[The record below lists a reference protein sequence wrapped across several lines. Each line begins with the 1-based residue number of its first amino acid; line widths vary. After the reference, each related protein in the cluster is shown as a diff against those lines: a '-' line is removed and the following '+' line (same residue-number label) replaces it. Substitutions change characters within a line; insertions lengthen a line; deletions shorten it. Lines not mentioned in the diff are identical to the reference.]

1 MGIELNELHQ
11 KIGAELKRMRLLAG
25 FSSYEVFADKNK
37 LSKIQYFKM
46 EKGTNFTLKSLD
58 RVLKIHDIPIINF
71 FHKFNKETKTPAKI
85 ECVGR
90 ISMILDFLQKSKLE
104 FSKSIGFANASQI
117 NAILTGR
124 NNISVKLAYQI
135 EKVYPQFKF
144 LWILNGEGEM
154 V

>member
-11 KIGAELKRMRLLAG
+11 KIGAKLKSMRLLAG

-58 RVLKIHDIPIINF
+58 RVLKIHDISIINF
-71 FHKFNKETKTPAKI
+71 FHKFDKETKILANI

-90 ISMILDFLQKSKLE
+90 ILMLLDFLKKSKLE
-104 FSKSIGFANASQI
+104 FSKSIGFANAYQI

-144 LWILNGEGEM
+144 SWILNGEGEM

>member
-11 KIGAELKRMRLLAG
+11 RIGAKLKSMRLLAG
-25 FSSYEVFADKNK
+25 FSSYEVFAVKNK

-58 RVLKIHDIPIINF
+58 RVLKIHDISIINF
-71 FHKFNKETKTPAKI
+71 FHKFDKETKILANI

-90 ISMILDFLQKSKLE
+90 ILMLLDFLKKSKLE
-104 FSKSIGFANASQI
+104 FSKSIGFANANQI
-117 NAILTGR
+117 NAILIGR

-144 LWILNGEGEM
+144 SWILNGEGEM
-154 V
+154 I

>member
-1 MGIELNELHQ
+1 MGIDLNELHQ
-11 KIGAELKRMRLLAG
+11 KIGAKLKSMRLLAG

-58 RVLKIHDIPIINF
+58 RILKIYDISIINF
-71 FHKFNKETKTPAKI
+71 FHKFDKEAKTLNNI
-85 ECVGR
+85 ECVDR
-90 ISMILDFLQKSKLE
+90 ITLLLDSLQQSKLE
-104 FSKSIGFANASQI
+104 FSKSIGFSNVNQI
-117 NAILTGR
+117 NAILMGR
-124 NNISVKLAYQI
+124 KNISVKLAYQI

-144 LWILNGEGEM
+144 SWILNGEGEM

>member
-11 KIGAELKRMRLLAG
+11 KVGAELKRMRLLAG

-58 RVLKIHDIPIINF
+58 RILKIHDISIINF
-71 FHKFNKETKTPAKI
+71 FHKFDKEIKTPTNV
-85 ECVGR
+85 ECVDR
-90 ISMILDFLQKSKLE
+90 IAIVLDSLKQSKLE
-104 FSKSIGFANASQI
+104 FSKSIGFSNANQI
-117 NAILTGR
+117 NAILSGR
-124 NNISVKLAYQI
+124 NNISAKLAYQI

-144 LWILNGEGEM
+144 SWILNGEGEI